1 MARIILGSLTL
12 GVISFN
18 AFWKF
23 LCLGNSPEEFFG
35 VKFWSREFLGFCL
48 RPKGFLGGYPPSS
61 LGTKAWDGHINT
73 RLTCGK

>member
-23 LCLGNSPEEFFG
+23 LWLGNSPEEFFG

-48 RPKGFLGGYPPSS
+48 RPKGFLGGTGLPLPWGQRH
-61 LGTKAWDGHINT
+61 GTVT
-73 RLTCGK
+73 

>member
-23 LCLGNSPEEFFG
+23 LWLGNSPEEFFG

-48 RPKGFLGGYPPSS
+48 RPKGFFGEVPSLFPGDKGMGRS
-61 LGTKAWDGHINT
+61 HKHATHVW
-73 RLTCGK
+73 